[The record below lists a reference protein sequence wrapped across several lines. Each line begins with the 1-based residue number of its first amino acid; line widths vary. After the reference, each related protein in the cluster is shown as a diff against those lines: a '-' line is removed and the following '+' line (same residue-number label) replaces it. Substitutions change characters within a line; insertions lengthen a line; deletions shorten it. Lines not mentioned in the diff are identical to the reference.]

1 MSSLNVND
9 KIIITGGAGLVGQNL
24 AHQLAAQGYNRLV
37 ILDKHPGNLKLLSEH
52 CPGVET
58 VVVDLAD
65 PGPWEE
71 TFANA
76 AVIVH
81 LAAQICGKDSD
92 IFVRNNIRVT
102 ETVIDAARRAGGP
115 YFIHV
120 SSSVVNSVADD
131 DYTRTKTRQE
141 ELISESGLPYCIL
154 RPTLMFGWFDPKH
167 LGWLSRF
174 LKRFP
179 VFPIPGN
186 GRFMRQPLYVRDF
199 CRALIHV
206 AEEQPRGRA
215 YDIVGQEEIDY
226 VDIIRTIRAAAGA
239 KTLLLHLPIPVFR
252 LLLKIYSVFSA
263 DPPFTADQLDAL
275 IAGDEFTGVDMQ
287 QAFNVTPTPFA
298 RAITETFTAEP
309 YCRVV
314 IAR

>member
-24 AHQLAAQGYNRLV
+24 AHQLVAQGYSRLV
-37 ILDKHPGNLKLLSEH
+37 ILDKHPGNLKILSEH
-52 CPGVET
+52 CPRAET
-58 VVVDLAD
+58 VIADLAE

-71 TFANA
+71 TFTDA

-81 LAAQICGKDSD
+81 LASQITGKDSD
-92 IFVRNNIRVT
+92 IFVRNNIQVT
-102 ETVIDAARRAGGP
+102 ETVIDATRRAGAP

-131 DYTRTKTRQE
+131 DYTRTKARQE
-141 ELISESGLPYCIL
+141 ELVSESELPHCVL

-174 LKRFP
+174 LKKVP
-179 VFPIPGN
+179 VFPIPGD
-186 GRFMRQPLYVRDF
+186 GRFMRQPLYVQDF

-206 AEEQPRGRA
+206 AEEQPIGRT
-215 YDIVGQEEIDY
+215 YDIVGQEEVDY
-226 VDIIRTIRAAAGA
+226 VDIIHSIKAAAGV
-239 KTLLLHLPIPVFR
+239 KTPLLHLPIPIFR
-252 LLLKIYSVFSA
+252 FLLKIYAVFSA
-263 DPPFTADQLDAL
+263 YPPFTADQLDAL

-287 QAFNVTPTPFA
+287 KEFNVTPTPFTE
-298 RAITETFTAEP
+298 AITETFTTEP